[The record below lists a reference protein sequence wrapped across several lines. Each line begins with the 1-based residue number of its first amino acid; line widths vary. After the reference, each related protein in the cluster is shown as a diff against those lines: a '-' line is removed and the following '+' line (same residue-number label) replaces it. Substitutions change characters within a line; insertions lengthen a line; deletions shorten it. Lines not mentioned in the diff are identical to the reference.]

1 MGQLAYFNQC
11 FKFYKINI
19 LFQTRNFAQ
28 LRQLENFVSNI
39 NGAMRTCSSE
49 VFDYCEFKIQHKSD
63 NPLKKRNL
71 IMQYIIRSFDKPDSL
86 KIRLENRDNHVAYVN
101 SQSVKLLLAGPLL
114 DDDSGDPIGT
124 LLIVEA
130 DRREDV
136 EDYAENDPYNQA
148 GLFSASHITVI
159 NITVNNLV

>member
-1 MGQLAYFNQC
+1 
-11 FKFYKINI
+11 
-19 LFQTRNFAQ
+19 
-28 LRQLENFVSNI
+28 
-39 NGAMRTCSSE
+39 MRTWSSE
-49 VFDYCEFKIQHKSD
+49 VVDYCEFKIQHKS
-63 NPLKKRNL
+63 NNLLPKKRNL

-114 DDDSGDPIGT
+114 DDDSGNPIGT

-136 EDYAENDPYNQA
+136 EDYAENDPYNKA
-148 GLFSASHITVI
+148 GLFSESQITVI